1 MATSELPERLSR
13 MTTRWSLVRE
23 AHTSAGNQ
31 TGPARQVL
39 AEQYGGAAY
48 RYVLGAVRDPDVA
61 DELSQEF
68 AVRLLGGDFHRAC
81 PERGRFRDYLKT
93 VLVNLINDHFRTRGK
108 WPHSLPVHAALP
120 MESPESLLDGPSF
133 EECLKEQF
141 LDRTWSE
148 LERTQPRY
156 HAVLLLRVEEPDL
169 TSGEMAER
177 LASSAT
183 GTRWTAASA
192 RKTLERARS
201 RFAELLLNEVAGFL
215 GADSAGDLQPE
226 LESLG
231 LLRYCRSA
239 LERRDAE

>member
-13 MTTRWSLVRE
+13 MTTRWSLVRD
-23 AHTSAGNQ
+23 AHTPAGDQ

-93 VLVNLINDHFRTRGK
+93 VLVNLINDHFRSRGK
-108 WPHSLPVHAALP
+108 WPHALPVQAALP
-120 MESPESLLDGPSF
+120 QASPESILDGPSF

-141 LDRTWSE
+141 LDHAWSE

-169 TSGEMAER
+169 TSAEMAER
-177 LASSAT
+177 LSSTT
-183 GTRWTAASA
+183 GTRWTAGSA

-201 RFAELLLNEVAGFL
+201 RFADLLLHEVAEFL

-239 LERRDAE
+239 LERRGAE